1 MIFSM
6 NVQKERK
13 DLPKSF
19 KRPMGHIAQLGNN
32 TSI

>member
-6 NVQKERK
+6 NVERKERFAN
-13 DLPKSF
+13 DF